1 MKKTTIII
9 LIIFIIL
16 IFPSYGLSE
25 VEFIDS
31 VIDNQINKIIDTK
44 ELDVFLKELMSENEL
59 QFGDSVKD
67 IIVKVIKGEKVIDGK
82 SIMDGIAR
90 IFLGELRFSLSL
102 ISKILIITLISTIL
116 TNLQNSFEESSI
128 SQLANYFTYILIA
141 ILVIAN
147 FSEIIDM
154 AKISVGRMV
163 AFMQVLLP
171 ILLTLLIITGGPNTK
186 IMFHPMIL
194 GTVNVLGIMVNN
206 IIFPLIYFTFII
218 SILSNLSQRA
228 ELGRLAELGRQIITF
243 IITATF
249 TIFIGILTIY
259 GLSSKI
265 DGLSIR
271 TAKFAVD
278 TFVPIV
284 GGFLSDVVDTVI
296 GSSAILKNG
305 IGIVGLLV
313 LVLII
318 LLPIIKVVVLLLVYS
333 IIGAIIEPIA
343 SSNIIKFF
351 GDTSKTFL
359 LVLISM
365 VSIGIMFFITITII
379 VDTGNNLMMLR

>member
-1 MKKTTIII
+1 MKKIIII
-9 LIIFIIL
+9 LLFIL
-16 IFPSYGLSE
+16 IFPSYGFTEGE
-25 VEFIDS
+25 VMDSIISNQIERTIDTEGIDS
-31 VIDNQINKIIDTK
+31 
-44 ELDVFLKELMSENEL
+44 FLKELMSENEF
-59 QFGDSVKD
+59 QIDGSAKD
-67 IIVKVIKGEKVIDGK
+67 IIIKIIKGEKVIDGK
-82 SIMDGIAR
+82 SIMDGISR
-90 IFLGELRFSLSL
+90 IFLGELRFSISL

-116 TNLQNSFEESSI
+116 TNLQSSFEESSI

-147 FSEIIDM
+147 FSDLMEM
-154 AKISVGRMV
+154 AKLSVGRMV
-163 AFMQVLLP
+163 DFMQVLLP

-194 GTVNVLGIMVNN
+194 GTVNVLGIMVNS
-206 IIFPLIYFTFII
+206 IIFPLIYFSFIV
-218 SILSNLSQRA
+218 SILSNLSKRA
-228 ELGRLAELGRQIITF
+228 ELGKLAELGRQIITF
-243 IITATF
+243 VITATF
-249 TIFIGILTIY
+249 TVFIGILTIY
-259 GLSSKI
+259 GLSTKI

-284 GGFLSDVVDTVI
+284 GGFLSDAVDTVI

-305 IGIVGLLV
+305 IGIIGLLV
-313 LVLII
+313 LATII
-318 LLPIIKVVVLLLVYS
+318 LLPIIKVVVLLLIYS
-333 IIGAIIEPIA
+333 IIGAVTEPIA
-343 SSNIIKFF
+343 SSNIIKLF
-351 GDTSKTFL
+351 GDISKTLL

>member
-1 MKKTTIII
+1 MKKTLIILWII
-9 LIIFIIL
+9 LIIL
-16 IFPSYGLSE
+16 SLPSYGFCE
-25 VEFIDS
+25 VEFMDT
-31 VIDNQINKIIDTK
+31 VIDDQINKIIDTG
-44 ELDVFLKELMSENEL
+44 EIDTFLKELMLENEL

-67 IIVKVIKGEKVIDGK
+67 IVIKVIKGEKVIDGS
-82 SIMDGIAR
+82 SIINGIGN
-90 IFLGELRFSLSL
+90 IFLGELKFSLSL

-147 FSEIIDM
+147 FSELIDM

-163 AFMQVLLP
+163 DFMQVLLP

-206 IIFPLIYFTFII
+206 IIFPLIYFSFIV

-228 ELGRLAELGRQIITF
+228 ELGKLADLGRQIITF

-284 GGFLSDVVDTVI
+284 GGFLSDAVDAVI

-305 IGIVGLLV
+305 IGIVGLIV
-313 LVLII
+313 LVMII
-318 LLPIIKVVVLLLVYS
+318 LIPIIKVVVLLLVYS
-333 IIGAIIEPIA
+333 VIGAIIEPIA

-351 GDTSKTFL
+351 GDTSKTLL